1 MPRPAHGSTVGL
13 RDKSPTFRIQ
23 FLAGVLVLLSVLL
36 ALPGSAA
43 AARDVRTEER
53 APAKPAGLAVSVQV
67 AALEVGVSWDD
78 VPGAT
83 SYSLNWRRPGG
94 DFEPGDAV
102 TVTETEATLAMPG
115 RGLWRVRL
123 QACNDAGCG
132 PGRAREVALGQQ
144 PTLMGANGPAIGPAI
159 TLTGACTKITFT
171 VQSSEALYV
180 STFLYKRSET
190 GPTTSL
196 GITNHDAGSTK
207 VLNDLSAGDFILGIR
222 VHDTGDVFWVGPG
235 TRNPDGLTHARTSGS
250 TVSFEDWYGG
260 GDEDFD
266 DAVLRVDQANCDVS
280 PPPQNTQNP
289 PPQNTQNPPPE
300 DTQDPPLEDTQD
312 PPPEDTQDPPPEDTQ
327 DPPPEDTQDPPPEDT
342 QDPPPEDTQDPPPD
356 DTQNPPPED
365 TQTPPL
371 ETAGTDPPG
380 GSQGGAPG
388 GIVGDGAGGTPDS
401 TGSEEPAPAEA
412 CGSSVLPVPPP
423 GGWTYGASDTSDLAA
438 LMDVQRFPVAGV
450 WLFDID
456 AQEFRGHTV
465 GAPDSL
471 NTLDGSSLRSGS
483 VVIMRRTDA
492 PGGVSDAEASIAED
506 EPTHDEPTA
515 LPVPPP
521 GGWTYGLACT
531 SDLAALI
538 AAQQFPVASVRVFDV
553 GAQRFLSHTVG
564 VPELVN
570 TLDDS
575 SLTPGSV
582 VWMRRASEVPVTA
595 SHVFYGSAAAGSGA
609 TIDGELVVDGTV
621 IIAWDQ
627 DGEALRRAA
636 VAGGDWVIDVS
647 EGEAARVAFSIEGSE
662 HSAPYDVVGG
672 ARTEVALAFGSP
684 DIGDGAGD
692 DADSDAPA
700 EEDRGDRDAA
710 EDDDVAVAEDEGD
723 AVAADDG
730 DAAAADEGDTAAAD
744 DDVAAAADDDV
755 AVAADEDDA
764 AAADE
769 DVAAAADEGDAA
781 ADEGDTAAAD
791 EDDAAAAD
799 DDVAA
804 AADDRDTAVADE
816 DDAAAEDEGDT
827 AAADDEAVP
836 GPTALPNTGSGGL
849 DRPSR
854 AVLPLPLAVAAAL
867 TLGLAA
873 IALVRRS
880 RP

>member
-1 MPRPAHGSTVGL
+1 
-13 RDKSPTFRIQ
+13 
-23 FLAGVLVLLSVLL
+23 
-36 ALPGSAA
+36 
-43 AARDVRTEER
+43 
-53 APAKPAGLAVSVQV
+53 
-67 AALEVGVSWDD
+67 
-78 VPGAT
+78 
-83 SYSLNWRRPGG
+83 
-94 DFEPGDAV
+94 
-102 TVTETEATLAMPG
+102 
-115 RGLWRVRL
+115 
-123 QACNDAGCG
+123 
-132 PGRAREVALGQQ
+132 
-144 PTLMGANGPAIGPAI
+144 
-159 TLTGACTKITFT
+159 
-171 VQSSEALYV
+171 
-180 STFLYKRSET
+180 
-190 GPTTSL
+190 
-196 GITNHDAGSTK
+196 
-207 VLNDLSAGDFILGIR
+207 
-222 VHDTGDVFWVGPG
+222 
-235 TRNPDGLTHARTSGS
+235 
-250 TVSFEDWYGG
+250 
-260 GDEDFD
+260 
-266 DAVLRVDQANCDVS
+266 
-280 PPPQNTQNP
+280 
-289 PPQNTQNPPPE
+289 
-300 DTQDPPLEDTQD
+300 
-312 PPPEDTQDPPPEDTQ
+312 
-327 DPPPEDTQDPPPEDT
+327 
-342 QDPPPEDTQDPPPD
+342 
-356 DTQNPPPED
+356 
-365 TQTPPL
+365 
-371 ETAGTDPPG
+371 
-380 GSQGGAPG
+380 
-388 GIVGDGAGGTPDS
+388 
-401 TGSEEPAPAEA
+401 
-412 CGSSVLPVPPP
+412 
-423 GGWTYGASDTSDLAA
+423 
-438 LMDVQRFPVAGV
+438 
-450 WLFDID
+450 
-456 AQEFRGHTV
+456 
-465 GAPDSL
+465 
-471 NTLDGSSLRSGS
+471 
-483 VVIMRRTDA
+483 MRRTDA

-553 GAQRFLSHTVG
+553 AAQRFLSHTVG

-582 VWMRRASEVPVTA
+582 VWMRRASEVPVTS

-692 DADSDAPA
+692 DADSGGPA
-700 EEDRGDRDAA
+700 EEDRRDDDAA
-710 EDDDVAVAEDEGD
+710 ADDDGRRGRWRCRRRGRGRCRRRGRGRCRRRGRGRCRRCADEGDDDAAEDEGD
-723 AVAADDG
+723 
-730 DAAAADEGDTAAAD
+730 
-744 DDVAAAADDDV
+744 

-769 DVAAAADEGDAA
+769 DDAVAADEGDAA
-781 ADEGDTAAAD
+781 ADEGDAAAAD

-816 DDAAAEDEGDT
+816 GDTAAMDEGDT

-880 RP
+880 RPLRPPSAPDDRVAQHADPVRLGSRTTSPADSRAVVPGVPV

>member
-1 MPRPAHGSTVGL
+1 MRGCVPRPAHGGTVGL
-13 RDKSPTFRIQ
+13 RYKSPTFRIQ

-43 AARDVRTEER
+43 ARDVRTEDR
-53 APAKPAGLAVSVQV
+53 PPAKPAGLGVEAQPGTREV
-67 AALEVGVSWDD
+67 AASWED

-102 TVTETEATLAMPG
+102 TVTDTEATLAMPG

-123 QACNDAGCG
+123 RACNDAGCG
-132 PGRAREVALGQQ
+132 PGRAREVALGQE
-144 PTLMGANGPAIGPAI
+144 PTRMGANGPAMGPAI

-171 VQSSEALYV
+171 VQPSEALYV
-180 STFLYKRSET
+180 STFLFKRSET

-266 DAVLRVDQANCDVS
+266 DAVLLVTRANCDVS

-289 PPQNTQNPPPE
+289 PPQHTQNPPPQH
-300 DTQDPPLEDTQD
+300 TQN

-327 DPPPEDTQDPPPEDT
+327 DPPPEDTQ
-342 QDPPPEDTQDPPPD
+342 
-356 DTQNPPPED
+356 
-365 TQTPPL
+365 TPPL
-371 ETAGTDPPG
+371 ETAGTNQPGGSPG
-380 GSQGGAPG
+380 GSQG
-388 GIVGDGAGGTPDS
+388 S
-401 TGSEEPAPAEA
+401 TGSEEPARAEA

-423 GGWTYGASDTSDLAA
+423 SGWTYGASDTSDLAA
-438 LMDVQRFPVAGV
+438 LMDAQRFPVASV
-450 WLFDID
+450 SLFDID

-471 NTLDGSSLRSGS
+471 NTLDDSSLRPGS

-492 PGGVSDAEASIAED
+492 PGGVSDAEAPIAED

-582 VWMRRASEVPVTA
+582 VWMRRASEVPVTS

-609 TIDGELVVDGTV
+609 TIDGELVADGTV

-692 DADSDAPA
+692 DADTGLPGEDDRADDAPGDA
-700 EEDRGDRDAA
+700 DDAGPGDEDDAA
-710 EDDDVAVAEDEGD
+710 PGDGDDPAPGDEDDAAPGDGDDPAPGDEDDAASRDDGDAAPGDEGD
-723 AVAADDG
+723 AAPGDDG
-730 DAAAADEGDTAAAD
+730 DVAAADEGDTAAAD
-744 DDVAAAADDDV
+744 DEAA
-755 AVAADEDDA
+755 
-764 AAADE
+764 
-769 DVAAAADEGDAA
+769 
-781 ADEGDTAAAD
+781 
-791 EDDAAAAD
+791 
-799 DDVAA
+799 
-804 AADDRDTAVADE
+804 
-816 DDAAAEDEGDT
+816 
-827 AAADDEAVP
+827 P

-849 DRPSR
+849 GGGGLP
-854 AVLPLPLAVAAAL
+854 VLPVAFAVAL

-873 IALVRRS
+873 TALVRRS
-880 RP
+880 RL

>member
-1 MPRPAHGSTVGL
+1 MPRPAHGGTVGL
-13 RDKSPTFRIQ
+13 RYKSPTFRIQ

-43 AARDVRTEER
+43 ARDVRTEDR
-53 APAKPAGLAVSVQV
+53 PPAKPAGLGVSVQV
-67 AALEVGVSWDD
+67 AALEVAASWDD

-102 TVTETEATLAMPG
+102 TVTDTEATLAMPG

-123 QACNDAGCG
+123 RACNDAGCG

-171 VQSSEALYV
+171 VQPSEALYV
-180 STFLYKRSET
+180 STFLFKRSET

-207 VLNDLSAGDFILGIR
+207 VLNDLSAGEFILGIR
-222 VHDTGDVFWVGPG
+222 VHDTADVFWAGPG
-235 TRNPDGLTHARTSGS
+235 ARNPDGLTHARTSGS
-250 TVSFEDWYGG
+250 TVSFEDWHGG

-266 DAVLRVDQANCDVS
+266 DAVLRVTQANCDVS
-280 PPPQNTQNP
+280 PPPED
-289 PPQNTQNPPPE
+289 TQNPPPE
-300 DTQDPPLEDTQD
+300 DTQNPPPEDTQN

-342 QDPPPEDTQDPPPD
+342 QDPPPEDTQ
-356 DTQNPPPED
+356 TS
-365 TQTPPL
+365 PL
-371 ETAGTDPPG
+371 ETAGTNQPGGSPG
-380 GSQGGAPG
+380 GSQG
-388 GIVGDGAGGTPDS
+388 S

-423 GGWTYGASDTSDLAA
+423 SGWTYGASDTSDLAA
-438 LMDVQRFPVAGV
+438 LMDAQRFPVASV

-492 PGGVSDAEASIAED
+492 PGGVSDAEAPIAED

-582 VWMRRASEVPVTA
+582 VWMRRASEVPVTS

-692 DADSDAPA
+692 DADSGGPA
-700 EEDRGDRDAA
+700 EEDRRDDDAA
-710 EDDDVAVAEDEGD
+710 ADEG
-723 AVAADDG
+723 AAADDG

-755 AVAADEDDA
+755 AAAADDDVAAAADDDVAVAADEGDAAVADEDDA

-769 DVAAAADEGDAA
+769 DVAVAEDEGDAA
-781 ADEGDTAAAD
+781 VADESDAVAEDEGDAVAAD

-799 DDVAA
+799 
-804 AADDRDTAVADE
+804 E
-816 DDAAAEDEGDT
+816 GDAAAEDEGDT
-827 AAADDEAVP
+827 AAEDDEAVP

-854 AVLPLPLAVAAAL
+854 AVLPLAVAAAL

-873 IALVRRS
+873 TALVRRS
-880 RP
+880 RL

>member
-1 MPRPAHGSTVGL
+1 MRGCVPRPAHGGTVGL

-53 APAKPAGLAVSVQV
+53 APAKPAGLAVGVQV

-171 VQSSEALYV
+171 VQPSEALYV
-180 STFLYKRSET
+180 STFLFKRSET
-190 GPTTSL
+190 GPSTSL

-207 VLNDLSAGDFILGIR
+207 VLDDLSAGDFILGIR
-222 VHDTGDVFWVGPG
+222 VHDTGDVFWAGSG

-250 TVSFEDWYGG
+250 TVSFEDWHGG

-266 DAVLRVDQANCDVS
+266 DAVLLVTQANCDVS

-289 PPQNTQNPPPE
+289 PPQNTQDPPP
-300 DTQDPPLEDTQD
+300 EDTQD

-342 QDPPPEDTQDPPPD
+342 QDPPPEDTQDPPPE
-356 DTQNPPPED
+356 DTQNPPPQDTQNPPPQD

-438 LMDVQRFPVAGV
+438 LMDAQRFPVASV

-471 NTLDGSSLRSGS
+471 NTLDDSSLRPGS

-492 PGGVSDAEASIAED
+492 PGGVSDAEASIAE
-506 EPTHDEPTA
+506 DEPTA

-538 AAQQFPVASVRVFDV
+538 AAQQFPVAGVWMFDV
-553 GAQRFLSHTVG
+553 AAQRFLSHRVG
-564 VPELVN
+564 VPELVS

-575 SLTPGSV
+575 SLTLGSV
-582 VWMRRASEVPVTA
+582 VWMRRASEVPVA
-595 SHVFYGSAAAGSGA
+595 SSHVFYGSAADGSGP
-609 TIDGELVVDGTV
+609 TIDGELVADGTV

-627 DGEALRRAA
+627 DGEELHSAA

-672 ARTEVALAFGSP
+672 AWTEVALAFGSP

-700 EEDRGDRDAA
+700 EEDRGDGDAA
-710 EDDDVAVAEDEGD
+710 EDE
-723 AVAADDG
+723 
-730 DAAAADEGDTAAAD
+730 
-744 DDVAAAADDDV
+744 DV
-755 AVAADEDDA
+755 AVAADEDVGVAAEDEGDA

-769 DVAAAADEGDAA
+769 DDAVAEDDSDA
-781 ADEGDTAAAD
+781 AAAD
-791 EDDAAAAD
+791 EDDADAGDEDDAD
-799 DDVAA
+799 AG
-804 AADDRDTAVADE
+804 DDRDTAPS
-816 DDAAAEDEGDT
+816 DDRDT
-827 AAADDEAVP
+827 APADDEAVP

-849 DRPSR
+849 AGGGLP
-854 AVLPLPLAVAAAL
+854 VLPVALAVAL

-873 IALVRRS
+873 TALVRRS

>member
-13 RDKSPTFRIQ
+13 RDKTPTFRIQ
-23 FLAGVLVLLSVLL
+23 LLAGVLVLLSVLL

-43 AARDVRTEER
+43 AAGDVRTEDR
-53 APAKPAGLAVSVQV
+53 APAKPAGLGVEAQPGT
-67 AALEVGVSWDD
+67 LEVGVSWDD

-207 VLNDLSAGDFILGIR
+207 VLDDLSAGDFILGIR
-222 VHDTGDVFWVGPG
+222 VHDTGDVFWAGPG
-235 TRNPDGLTHARTSGS
+235 ARNPDGLTHARTSGS
-250 TVSFEDWYGG
+250 TVSFEDWHGG

-266 DAVLRVDQANCDVS
+266 DAVLLVAQANCDVS
-280 PPPQNTQNP
+280 PPPQNTQN
-289 PPQNTQNPPPE
+289 
-300 DTQDPPLEDTQD
+300 
-312 PPPEDTQDPPPEDTQ
+312 PPPEDTQ

-356 DTQNPPPED
+356 DTQDPPPEDTQNPPPDDSQNPPPQNTQNPPPQNTQNPPPED
-365 TQTPPL
+365 TRTPPPENTQTPPL
-371 ETAGTDPPG
+371 ENAGTNPPGGSAGGSPG
-380 GSQGGAPG
+380 GSQGGTPG
-388 GIVGDGAGGTPDS
+388 GIPGDGAEGTPGS
-401 TGSEEPAPAEA
+401 TESEEPAPAEA

-423 GGWTYGASDTSDLAA
+423 SGWTYGASDTSDLAA
-438 LMDVQRFPVAGV
+438 LMDAQRFPVASV

-582 VWMRRASEVPVTA
+582 VWMRRASEVPVTS

-627 DGEALRRAA
+627 DGEALLRAA

-692 DADSDAPA
+692 DADSGGPA
-700 EEDRGDRDAA
+700 EEDRRDDDAA
-710 EDDDVAVAEDEGD
+710 ADDDVAADDGDAAVADEDDAAAADEGDAAAEDEGD
-723 AVAADDG
+723 AVAADED
-730 DAAAADEGDTAAAD
+730 DAAADEGDAVAAD
-744 DDVAAAADDDV
+744 EDD

-769 DVAAAADEGDAA
+769 GDAAAADEGDA
-781 ADEGDTAAAD
+781 
-791 EDDAAAAD
+791 
-799 DDVAA
+799 
-804 AADDRDTAVADE
+804 
-816 DDAAAEDEGDT
+816 

-854 AVLPLPLAVAAAL
+854 AVLPLAVAAAL

>member
-1 MPRPAHGSTVGL
+1 MTFPERRPN
-13 RDKSPTFRIQ
+13 
-23 FLAGVLVLLSVLL
+23 
-36 ALPGSAA
+36 
-43 AARDVRTEER
+43 
-53 APAKPAGLAVSVQV
+53 
-67 AALEVGVSWDD
+67 
-78 VPGAT
+78 
-83 SYSLNWRRPGG
+83 SLNWRRPGG
-94 DFEPGDAV
+94 GFEPGDAV
-102 TVTETEATLAMPG
+102 TVTDTEATLAMPG

-144 PTLMGANGPAIGPAI
+144 PTLMGANGPAMDPAI
-159 TLTGACTKITFT
+159 TLTGACTKITLT
-171 VQSSEALYV
+171 VQSSDALYV
-180 STFLYKRSET
+180 STFLFKRSET
-190 GPTTSL
+190 GSTTSL
-196 GITNHDAGSTK
+196 GITNHDVGSTK
-207 VLNDLSAGDFILGIR
+207 VLNNLSPGEFIFGIR
-222 VHDTGDVFWVGPG
+222 VHDTEDVFWAGPG
-235 TRNPDGLTHARTSGS
+235 TRNPDGLTHARSSGS

-266 DAVLRVDQANCDVS
+266 DAVLLVTQANCDVS

-289 PPQNTQNPPPE
+289 PPQNTQNPPPD
-300 DTQDPPLEDTQD
+300 DTQN
-312 PPPEDTQDPPPEDTQ
+312 
-327 DPPPEDTQDPPPEDT
+327 
-342 QDPPPEDTQDPPPD
+342 PPPD
-356 DTQNPPPED
+356 DTQNPPPENTQTPPPQNTQNPPPED
-365 TQTPPL
+365 TQNPPPENTQTPPL
-371 ETAGTDPPG
+371 ENAGINPAPG
-380 GSQGGAPG
+380 GSPGGSPGGAPG
-388 GIVGDGAGGTPDS
+388 GILGGGVGGTQGS

-412 CGSSVLPVPPP
+412 CGSSVLPVPRP

-438 LMDVQRFPVAGV
+438 LMDAQRFPVASV

-471 NTLDGSSLRSGS
+471 NTLDDSSLRPGS

-492 PGGVSDAEASIAED
+492 LGGVSDAEAPIAED

-564 VPELVN
+564 VPEFVN

-582 VWMRRASEVPVTA
+582 VWMRRASGVPVTS
-595 SHVFYGSAAAGSGA
+595 SHVFYGSAAAGSGP

-684 DIGDGAGD
+684 DIGDGVGD
-692 DADSDAPA
+692 DADSGGPA
-700 EEDRGDRDAA
+700 EENRR
-710 EDDDVAVAEDEGD
+710 DDD
-723 AVAADDG
+723 
-730 DAAAADEGDTAAAD
+730 AAAD
-744 DDVAAAADDDV
+744 DDVAAAADD
-755 AVAADEDDA
+755 
-764 AAADE
+764 
-769 DVAAAADEGDAA
+769 GDTVA

-799 DDVAA
+799 DGDTA
-804 AADDRDTAVADE
+804 AADDS
-816 DDAAAEDEGDT
+816 DT

-854 AVLPLPLAVAAAL
+854 AVLPLAVAAAL

-873 IALVRRS
+873 TALVRRS

>member
-1 MPRPAHGSTVGL
+1 M
-13 RDKSPTFRIQ
+13 
-23 FLAGVLVLLSVLL
+23 SVLL

-53 APAKPAGLAVSVQV
+53 APAKPAGLAVGVRV

-144 PTLMGANGPAIGPAI
+144 PTLMGANGPAMGPAI

-171 VQSSEALYV
+171 VQSSEAMYV
-180 STFLYKRSET
+180 STFLFKRSET

-222 VHDTGDVFWVGPG
+222 VHDTGDVFWAGPG

-250 TVSFEDWYGG
+250 TVSFEDWHGG

-289 PPQNTQNPPPE
+289 PPQNTQNPPPQNTQTPPPE
-300 DTQDPPLEDTQD
+300 DTQTPPPEDTQTPPPED
-312 PPPEDTQDPPPEDTQ
+312 TQTPPPEDTQNPPPEDTQDPPPEDTQ

-342 QDPPPEDTQDPPPD
+342 QDPPPEDTQDPPPQD
-356 DTQNPPPED
+356 TQNPPPQNTQNPPPQNTQNPPPED

-438 LMDVQRFPVAGV
+438 LMDAQRFPVASV

-471 NTLDGSSLRSGS
+471 NTLDDSSLRPGS

-492 PGGVSDAEASIAED
+492 PGGVSDAEAPIAE
-506 EPTHDEPTA
+506 DEPTA
-515 LPVPPP
+515 LPVPSP

-538 AAQQFPVASVRVFDV
+538 AAQQFPVAGVWMFDV
-553 GAQRFLSHTVG
+553 AAQRFLSHRVG
-564 VPELVN
+564 VPELVS

-575 SLTPGSV
+575 SLTLGSV
-582 VWMRRASEVPVTA
+582 VWMRRASEVPVA
-595 SHVFYGSAAAGSGA
+595 SSHVFYGSAADGSGP
-609 TIDGELVVDGTV
+609 TIDGELVADGTV

-627 DGEALRRAA
+627 DGEELHSAA

-647 EGEAARVAFSIEGSE
+647 EGEATRVAFSIEGSE

-672 ARTEVALAFGSP
+672 AWTEVALAFGSP
-684 DIGDGAGD
+684 DTGDGTGD

-700 EEDRGDRDAA
+700 EEDRGDGDAA
-710 EDDDVAVAEDEGD
+710 EDDDVAG
-723 AVAADDG
+723 AADDS
-730 DAAAADEGDTAAAD
+730 D
-744 DDVAAAADDDV
+744 AAAADDDV
-755 AVAADEDDA
+755 AVAADD
-764 AAADE
+764 
-769 DVAAAADEGDAA
+769 
-781 ADEGDTAAAD
+781 GDTAAAD
-791 EDDAAAAD
+791 EDDAGA
-799 DDVAA
+799 
-804 AADDRDTAVADE
+804 ADE
-816 DDAAAEDEGDT
+816 DDAAAGGEDDAASADDPDT
-827 AAADDEAVP
+827 APADDRDAAAADDEAVP

-849 DRPSR
+849 GGGGLP
-854 AVLPLPLAVAAAL
+854 VLPVAFAVALA
-867 TLGLAA
+867 LGLAA
-873 IALVRRS
+873 TALVRRS

>member
-1 MPRPAHGSTVGL
+1 MPRPAHGGTVGL

-43 AARDVRTEER
+43 AARDVRTEDR
-53 APAKPAGLAVSVQV
+53 APAKPAGLGVEAQPGT
-67 AALEVGVSWDD
+67 LEVGVSWDD

-102 TVTETEATLAMPG
+102 TVTDTEATLAMPG

-207 VLNDLSAGDFILGIR
+207 VLDDLSAGDFILGIR
-222 VHDTGDVFWVGPG
+222 VHDTGDVFWAGPG

-250 TVSFEDWYGG
+250 TVSFEDWHGG

-266 DAVLRVDQANCDVS
+266 DAVLLVAQANCDVS

-289 PPQNTQNPPPE
+289 PPDDTQN
-300 DTQDPPLEDTQD
+300 

-342 QDPPPEDTQDPPPD
+342 QDPPPEDTQDPHRGGHPD
-356 DTQNPPPED
+356 EDTQNP
-365 TQTPPL
+365 PPL
-371 ETAGTDPPG
+371 ETAGTNQPG
-380 GSQGGAPG
+380 GSPGGAPG
-388 GIVGDGAGGTPDS
+388 GSPVAQGSTAGPRRLDRR
-401 TGSEEPAPAEA
+401 PPAEA

-423 GGWTYGASDTSDLAA
+423 SGWTYGASDTSDLAA
-438 LMDVQRFPVAGV
+438 LMDAQRFPVASV

-627 DGEALRRAA
+627 DGEALLRAA

-692 DADSDAPA
+692 DADSGGPA
-700 EEDRGDRDAA
+700 EEDRRDDDAA
-710 EDDDVAVAEDEGD
+710 ADDDDP
-723 AVAADDG
+723 AADDG
-730 DAAAADEGDTAAAD
+730 DAAAADEGD
-744 DDVAAAADDDV
+744 
-755 AVAADEDDA
+755 
-764 AAADE
+764 
-769 DVAAAADEGDAA
+769 AAAADEGDAA
-781 ADEGDTAAAD
+781 AAD
-791 EDDAAAAD
+791 DDDRRRRGRGRCRRGRGRCRGRVRHRRGRGRCRRRGRGRCRRSSRTRTMPPPRTMPSPPPRTIATPPSPRTRAMPPPRTRATPPPRTMRPSPAPPPSPIPAAAAS
-799 DDVAA
+799 
-804 AADDRDTAVADE
+804 T
-816 DDAAAEDEGDT
+816 
-827 AAADDEAVP
+827 
-836 GPTALPNTGSGGL
+836 GPRALSS
-849 DRPSR
+849 PSPS
-854 AVLPLPLAVAAAL
+854 LPP
-867 TLGLAA
+867 
-873 IALVRRS
+873 
-880 RP
+880 